1 MFLIGLPA
9 LIISSG
15 HREWK
20 KQTTLTQV
28 LKDAWNKRRTKD
40 HHKPMIR
47 KTILK
52 AENLQKQLDELD
64 QIFDSTGLHQSG
76 LNKSFFLGRNT
87 TRNQS
92 RVPRGIM
99 KSLRSCDNNMRDMA
113 LTASRYGFQIKKI
126 WQTKQSPTSA
136 QLSGTPKRK
145 CCNNSRPS
153 LMSKRLSQQHQHLGF
168 MADQSAAH
176 RNVWMMQAMV

>member
-64 QIFDSTGLHQSG
+64 QIFDSTGLHQS
-76 LNKSFFLGRNT
+76 
-87 TRNQS
+87 
-92 RVPRGIM
+92 
-99 KSLRSCDNNMRDMA
+99 
-113 LTASRYGFQIKKI
+113 
-126 WQTKQSPTSA
+126 
-136 QLSGTPKRK
+136 
-145 CCNNSRPS
+145 
-153 LMSKRLSQQHQHLGF
+153 
-168 MADQSAAH
+168 
-176 RNVWMMQAMV
+176 